1 MIFYVTK
8 LMKLKI
14 ELNEIILH
22 VEFGR
27 NTLKYVEYNLC
38 NVFSM
43 FHSAYMK

>member
-22 VEFGR
+22 VVFVR
-27 NTLKYVEYNLC
+27 YTLKYVE
-38 NVFSM
+38 
-43 FHSAYMK
+43 

>member
-22 VEFGR
+22 VVY
-27 NTLKYVEYNLC
+27 LVEIL
-38 NVFSM
+38 
-43 FHSAYMK
+43 